1 MPLRSFQQVNRRI
14 RSRRLA
20 AFAICL
26 CAVSVV
32 AQQPKDPVLDG
43 WNSQYFNA
51 PVQAKT
57 IAVRNRVQA
66 EIDAYM
72 KSHASDPSAYR
83 TCALGYNRLDKND
96 RAVAVMRV
104 FLRRFPSDASDDEL
118 VLFLFSNYGTVRDIL
133 SVPAHVKNQ
142 PDYWDETLSSLER
155 NGAPPEAL
163 EKAGIEA
170 VRRVPLSQDRD
181 GGERS
186 NVAEIWLRTG
196 VDPRAAEKLAREA
209 VSISEIGPP
218 PDFAPTN
225 QRMRTILDRLEVR
238 SINRSTLGW
247 ALYKEGRYAAAR
259 TQLERAAQLARSSSF
274 GTSDVFFRLGQTL
287 EKLGQPKQALL
298 AYDEEMAWGGSNPGL
313 EARRAVV
320 YEEVHGSL
328 QGLDTTE
335 LDRVN
340 TLAMQRSKDDTALV
354 SDLDQP
360 LGYFAPL
367 DENGKP
373 LNLKQYRGKL
383 VLVDFWATWCGG
395 CLLTMNQANALQER
409 YPEQLVVV
417 APNEDAELTR
427 PKAREYLDK
436 MGYNFVLVYDDAN
449 RRQIR
454 LPYIPA
460 RLLLDQKGHLRFM
473 EVGATPEGGALLEYK
488 INQLLQASRSS
499 AVKNGGS

>member
-1 MPLRSFQQVNRRI
+1 MHQINRHVWTC
-14 RSRRLA
+14 RLA
-20 AFAICL
+20 VFALYMCTSS
-26 CAVSVV
+26 AM
-32 AQQPKDPVLDG
+32 AQQKDPVLDG
-43 WNSQYFNA
+43 WDSQFSDA
-51 PVQAKT
+51 PLQAQT
-57 IAVRNRVQA
+57 IAARNRVQA

-72 KSHASDPSAYR
+72 KSHASEPPAYR
-83 TCALGYNRLDKND
+83 TCALGYNHLGEND

-104 FLRRFPSDASDDEL
+104 FLRRFPNDASDDEL
-118 VLFLFSNYGTVRDIL
+118 VLSLFGNYGTLRDIL
-133 SVPAHVKNQ
+133 SVPAHMKNQ
-142 PDYWDETLSSLER
+142 PDYWDETLWSLER

-218 PDFAPTN
+218 PDFAPAS

-238 SINRSTLGW
+238 NINRSTLGW

-274 GTSDVFFRLGQTL
+274 GTSGVFFRLGQTL

-298 AYDEEMAWGGSNPGL
+298 AYDEEMAWGESNPGL
-313 EARRAVV
+313 EARRAAV

-328 QGLDTTE
+328 EGLDTTE

-340 TLAMQRSKDDTALV
+340 TLAMQQSKNDTALL

-367 DENGKP
+367 DESGKP
-373 LNLKQYRGKL
+373 LNLKQYRGKF
-383 VLVDFWATWCGG
+383 VLVDFWATWCGQ
-395 CLLTMNQANALQER
+395 CLVTMRQTDALQKR
-409 YPEQLVVV
+409 YPEQLVVI
-417 APNEDAELTR
+417 APDQDPELTR
-427 PKAREYLDK
+427 AKAREYLDK
-436 MGYNFVLVYDDAN
+436 MRYKFVLVYDDAN

-460 RLLLDQKGHLRFM
+460 RLLLDQEGRLRFM
-473 EVGATPEGGALLEYK
+473 EIGATPEGGLLLENK
-488 INQLLQASRSS
+488 INQLLQGSKSLPL
-499 AVKNGGS
+499 KNGLD